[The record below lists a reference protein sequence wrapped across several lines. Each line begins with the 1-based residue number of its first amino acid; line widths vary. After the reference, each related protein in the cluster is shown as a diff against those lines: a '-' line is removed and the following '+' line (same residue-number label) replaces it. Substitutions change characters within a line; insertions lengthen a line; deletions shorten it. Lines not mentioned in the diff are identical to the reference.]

1 MSVLEVCKEKVEN
14 AKKKT
19 KEELTIWKE
28 TGKIFWNNLK
38 EHPEAIGYFVS
49 GLITIG
55 GAGIALIGNQKSK
68 EEESCRIHESITGFD
83 WVTTHPLTNQELLEV
98 NRRLY
103 DEQIKGLGEALEAEG
118 YLKKE
123 KKRR

>member
-1 MSVLEVCKEKVEN
+1 MSKVVKDKEVKKTWKEKVHD
-14 AKKKT
+14 
-19 KEELTIWKE
+19 ELTVWKE

-49 GLITIG
+49 GMITIG

>member
-1 MSVLEVCKEKVEN
+1 MSEVNNEKEVKKTFKEKIHD
-14 AKKKT
+14 
-19 KEELTIWKE
+19 ELAVWKE

-55 GAGIALIGNQKSK
+55 GAGIALISNQQNKV
-68 EEESCRIHESITGFD
+68 EEGCKIHDEMTGFD
-83 WVTTHPLTNQELLEV
+83 WVTTHPLTNQELMEV
-98 NRRLY
+98 NRKLY
-103 DEQIKGLGEALEAEG
+103 DEQIKSLGQALDEAG

>member
-1 MSVLEVCKEKVEN
+1 MSKNVNEKEVKKTLKEKIHD
-14 AKKKT
+14 
-19 KEELTIWKE
+19 ELTVWKE
-28 TGKIFWNNLK
+28 AGKIFLNDLK
-38 EHPEAIGYFVS
+38 EHPEAIGGIVT
-49 GLITIG
+49 GLITTI
-55 GAGIALIGNQKSK
+55 GAGIAIAGNRRDKA
-68 EEESCRIHESITGFD
+68 EESCRIHESITGFD

-103 DEQIKGLGEALEAEG
+103 DEQINGLGEALEAEG